1 LIRVI
6 LLPKPFGILARVTVP
21 SLLGNRVKGANRR
34 RMLG

>member
-6 LLPKPFGILARVTVP
+6 LLPKPFETLGRVTVP

-34 RMLG
+34 RMVG